1 MALAARGNLL
11 SETGKRMNLETLV
24 TMLKLF
30 DAVLVTGP
38 QRSGTAIAT
47 KILAHELGYREIAEE
62 AFRIH
67 DHNAAY
73 EIMKEGKVVL
83 HAPGL
88 CHVADLFT
96 YKLRYA
102 VVMMRRPIEDIHNSE
117 KRVHWRTAYDG
128 ANLKA
133 EQIKYA
139 DRFGIY
145 GDNIALIKYYC
156 FDTQQKQTCVSF
168 DLKYDDLR
176 GHPMW
181 KEERMEFTARQTE

>member
-1 MALAARGNLL
+1 
-11 SETGKRMNLETLV
+11 MNLSTLV
-24 TMLKLF
+24 PLLKPYN
-30 DAVLVTGP
+30 AVLVTGP

-47 KILAHELGYREIAEE
+47 KILAAELGYREIAEE

-73 EIMKEGKVVL
+73 QIMKEGRVVL

-96 YKLRYA
+96 YKLKYA
-102 VVMMRRPIEDIHNSE
+102 VVLMRRPIEDILASE
-117 KRVHWRTAYDG
+117 KRINWRTLYDG
-128 ANLKA
+128 ANLTA
-133 EQIKYA
+133 EKIKYA

-156 FDTQQKQTCVSF
+156 WDTQQKQTCDAF
-168 DLKYDDLR
+168 DLEYETLR
-176 GHPMW
+176 GHLLW
-181 KEERMEFTARQTE
+181 KNERMEFTARQTE